1 MLQHTV
7 TTCQYLPLIT
17 SNSNTGKAGLLKSR
31 FEKFAVELKMKIR
44 SAGMSLAKCLWCC
57 SCGSQ
62 FGRARYTR
70 LLSID
75 VKFYQFH
82 SLTWLAADESP
93 DEAAPITECL
103 ASGEVR
109 GVRPKILSSLW
120 TSGFKEGYVTTML
133 ARPHHRKLQ
142 TKY

>member
-1 MLQHTV
+1 MKIIDAGKVLAGICDVVHV
-7 TTCQYLPLIT
+7 ADF
-17 SNSNTGKAGLLKSR
+17 GKAG
-31 FEKFAVELKMKIR
+31 
-44 SAGMSLAKCLWCC
+44 
-57 SCGSQ
+57 
-62 FGRARYTR
+62 YR

-109 GVRPKILSSLW
+109 GVRPKILSSL
-120 TSGFKEGYVTTML
+120 
-133 ARPHHRKLQ
+133 
-142 TKY
+142 